1 MGLIDT
7 FSSEDR
13 VPVKFSDFYDL
24 MKEAAKAEVI
34 KELVLVEKDNW
45 YAGNIIRKLAE
56 GVKEDG

>member
-1 MGLIDT
+1 MGLIDN
-7 FSSEDR
+7 FSAEDR